1 MAGTR
6 IDSGCFGKIPAKG
19 QGMNPLPLKDKT
31 ALITGGARGIG
42 YGIAH
47 RFAAEGASVVLA
59 DIAQPLAAE
68 SALRIAEETGSRVM
82 ALRCDVT
89 DRANVDAVIAQT
101 VQEFGGLDI
110 LVSNAGI
117 CPFVEFL
124 DLDNAT
130 WQRTIDVILTGSFN
144 VGQAAARAM
153 IAGGKP
159 GRIIFITS
167 LSTIS
172 AASNQADYAAAKS
185 GERMLMATVAKG
197 LGRYNI
203 TVNAIAPGV
212 IYTEMGKPHW
222 DVPEHRE
229 AFGRQNPRGR
239 LGEPKDIANA
249 AVFLALDESEY
260 ITGSTIRVDG
270 GELSIG

>member
-1 MAGTR
+1 
-6 IDSGCFGKIPAKG
+6 
-19 QGMNPLPLKDKT
+19 MNPQPLENKT
-31 ALITGGARGIG
+31 AFVTGGARGIG

-47 RFAAEGASVVLA
+47 RFAEEGAAVVLA
-59 DIAQPLAAE
+59 DLNLPQAE
-68 SALRIAEETGSRVM
+68 QSAGRITAETGQR
-82 ALRCDVT
+82 ALALPCDVT
-89 DRANVDAVIAQT
+89 DHPAVDAAIARV
-101 VQEFGGLDI
+101 VQEFGRLDV

-124 DLDNAT
+124 EMNNAT

-144 VGQAAARAM
+144 AGQAAARAM
-153 IAGGKP
+153 IAGGRP

-167 LSTIS
+167 LATLS

-185 GERMLMATVAKG
+185 GERMLMATMALA
-197 LGRYNI
+197 LGKHKI

-212 IYTEMGKPHW
+212 IYTEMGKTHW

-229 AFGRQNPRGR
+229 AFARETPGGR
-239 LGEPKDIANA
+239 LGEPRDIANA
-249 AVFLALDESEY
+249 ALFLALDESEY

-270 GELSIG
+270 GRMAIG